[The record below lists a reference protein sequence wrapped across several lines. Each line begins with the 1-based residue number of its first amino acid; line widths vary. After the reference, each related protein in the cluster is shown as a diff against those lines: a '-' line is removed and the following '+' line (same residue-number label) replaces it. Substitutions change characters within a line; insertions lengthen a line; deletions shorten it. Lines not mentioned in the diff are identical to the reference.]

1 MDSQY
6 KSTGTR
12 LPDTIPATLGFCP
25 RWQNPWVAEGRVDH
39 QQREQCLS
47 QISAENNKH
56 WIPSKRRQLFAQS
69 ILSVQIKIL
78 LELIRIT
85 LFQEVVGPPG
95 YTRGFLLSSLSLCHF
110 VSMSLYLSHLTTH
123 TSLTPSN
130 KNPCC
135 DWNFGVAQ
143 FLSDTKI
150 YIGEYNGRE
159 KFGILYLPNV
169 SHPLSLAN
177 LLLMICQKDC

>member
-1 MDSQY
+1 MFKNPYLRIPYPYESMDSQY
-6 KSTGTR
+6 KSTGTP
-12 LPDTIPATLGFCP
+12 LPDTIPATLGFRP

-95 YTRGFLLSSLSLCHF
+95 YTRDFYCHLSLSVTLFLCLSISPTWPPTLLSLPQIKIPAAIEILGLLNFSR
-110 VSMSLYLSHLTTH
+110 
-123 TSLTPSN
+123 TP
-130 KNPCC
+130 
-135 DWNFGVAQ
+135 
-143 FLSDTKI
+143 
-150 YIGEYNGRE
+150 
-159 KFGILYLPNV
+159 KFI
-169 SHPLSLAN
+169 
-177 LLLMICQKDC
+177 

>member
-1 MDSQY
+1 MKICWIHGQRFKWNLLKSGFILSCPNWIFKNLYLWIPYPYESMDSQY

-12 LPDTIPATLGFCP
+12 LPDTIPATLGFRP
-25 RWQNPWVAEGRVDH
+25 RWQNPWIAEGRVDH

-85 LFQEVVGPPG
+85 LFQELVGPPG
-95 YTRGFLLSSLSLCHF
+95 FTRILLSSMSLCLF
-110 VSMSLYLSHLTTH
+110 VSLSLYLSQLTNH
-123 TSLTPSN
+123 TSLSIRS
-130 KNPCC
+130 K
-135 DWNFGVAQ
+135 
-143 FLSDTKI
+143 FLL
-150 YIGEYNGRE
+150 RL
-159 KFGILYLPNV
+159 KFI
-169 SHPLSLAN
+169 
-177 LLLMICQKDC
+177 